1 MTKKKVAAFVIMTF
15 VCVLGVQLR
24 AQNERVSFLVE
35 SADSITALEGTRHY
49 IGYIPSGRIV
59 TTDLIMDCKLRGHE
73 GEYVVVTRL
82 IGNKVQQRTWCRTE
96 NIRTAEL
103 VFKGATSTQEGSKTT
118 INITFTNGDTWVSHD
133 AFWLSVL
140 PGQKMVK
147 TTYDGETFGFTQF
160 VTDGSVDQDVY
171 KELAMK

>member
-1 MTKKKVAAFVIMTF
+1 MAKKTVAAFVAMAI
-15 VCVLGVQLR
+15 CCLLGIRLN
-24 AQNERVSFLVE
+24 AQERVKFIVE
-35 SADSITALEGTRHY
+35 SCDSITALEGTRHY
-49 IGYIPSGRIV
+49 VGYIPSGRIA

-73 GEYVVVTRL
+73 NEYVVVTRL
-82 IGNKVQQRTWCRTE
+82 IGNKVQQRTWCRRN

-133 AFWLSVL
+133 TFWLSVL

-160 VTDGSVDQDVY
+160 VTDGSVDQKVY